1 MSAIFDNVDFATTRR
16 KNKVLDSR
24 HARNIFGEQGPVV
37 ETHVEAA
44 PNGVAA
50 FKNVTVACA
59 GVLGYANCV
68 SNTTQQR
75 PTTEPVL
82 VHSILSGKLDT
93 EAAAQHA
100 AASIKLSPHDT
111 PPSLK
116 IDLIWAA
123 CVVCSLVPLFAAVYA
138 VVAAPSFSTDMLAV
152 PYQCKLFYFGLFCAL
167 PGITVHIFCLSLIF
181 HQLCRSGVLLS
192 MLSIFLMIVAIEHAC
207 MTMPETS
214 SDYPFYLM
222 ATSMYC
228 GLLAQGFFVSILYYE
243 SKQKQCYIGM
253 LGVAFVLVTLS
264 ILSIA
269 LSMLNSETP
278 HTKPTALVR
287 IIPLSL
293 AIVIYALSTYW
304 TLFPVRVV
312 CNNM

>member
-24 HARNIFGEQGPVV
+24 HTRNIFGAQGPGA

-44 PNGVAA
+44 PNGMTA
-50 FKNVTVACA
+50 FKNAAVACT
-59 GVLGYANCV
+59 GVLGYAN
-68 SNTTQQR
+68 SITNLAQER
-75 PTTEPVL
+75 PTTESTL
-82 VHSILSGKLDT
+82 VHSIAPGKLGTD
-93 EAAAQHA
+93 AALHV
-100 AASIKLSPHDT
+100 AASMKFSPCDT

-116 IDLIWAA
+116 IDLIWTA
-123 CVVCSLVPLFAAVYA
+123 CVGCSLVPLFAAVYA
-138 VVAAPSFSTDMLAV
+138 VVVAPSFSTGMLAV
-152 PYQCKLFYFGLFCAL
+152 PYECKLFYFGLFCAL
-167 PGITVHIFCLSLIF
+167 PGMTVHIFCLSLIF
-181 HQLCRSGVLLS
+181 HQLCRSGVVLS
-192 MLSIFLMIVAIEHAC
+192 MLSTFLMIVAIEHAC
-207 MTMPETS
+207 MTMPLTS

-222 ATSMYC
+222 ATSVYC
-228 GLLAQGFFVSILYYE
+228 GLVAQAFFISILYYE
-243 SKQKQCYIGM
+243 SRQKQCYIGM

-264 ILSIA
+264 VLSIA

-293 AIVIYALSTYW
+293 AIVIYAFSTYW

-312 CNNM
+312 CHNM